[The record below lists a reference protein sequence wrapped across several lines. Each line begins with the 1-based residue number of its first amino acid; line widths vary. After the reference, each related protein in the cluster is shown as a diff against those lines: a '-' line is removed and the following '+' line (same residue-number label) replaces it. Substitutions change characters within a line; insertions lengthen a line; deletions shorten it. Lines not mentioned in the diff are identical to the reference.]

1 MVDLQCGRGSRLV
14 DMRAVQVTQFGG
26 PDVLIPATL
35 PGPVAGPG
43 ETLVQV
49 VAADVLYLDTQ
60 LRTGRW
66 RDYFPL
72 PLPYIPGGAVAG
84 VADGSVV
91 VGRTVDSRGGY
102 ADQAL
107 VSGVVPVPDGVGV
120 REAAAMAHDGP
131 TALALFEGASVRVGD
146 RVLVTGAAGGLGS
159 LLVRL
164 SRAAGATVVGAVSR
178 SKLDLVKEIGADVAV
193 DYSVDGWTREIGS
206 VDVVFDGVGGGV
218 GAAAFEVTVD
228 GGRFSAHGAPG
239 GGFAAVGGRGITVK
253 GIEQVQFSAA
263 QAAPLMARALAEVAA
278 GRLIPLVGQTFPF
291 ERAAEAHAAIEGRNT
306 VGKTLLTM

>member
-1 MVDLQCGRGSRLV
+1 
-14 DMRAVQVTQFGG
+14 MRAVQVSQFGG
-26 PDVLIPATL
+26 PEVLVPVTL
-35 PGPVAGPG
+35 PGPVASAGQ
-43 ETLVQV
+43 TLVQV
-49 VAADVLYLDTQ
+49 AAADVLYLDTQ
-60 LRTGRW
+60 LRSGRW

-84 VADGSVV
+84 VADGEVV
-91 VGRTVDSRGGY
+91 VGRTVDGRGGY

-107 VSGVVPVPDGVGV
+107 VSGVVAVPDGVGV

-131 TALALFEGASVRVGD
+131 TALALFEGASILEGE

-164 SRAAGATVVGAVSR
+164 SRAAGARVVGAASKA
-178 SKLDLVKEIGADVAV
+178 KLDLVEEIGADVAV
-193 DYSVDGWTREIGS
+193 DYGADGWAQEVGS
-206 VDVVFDGVGGGV
+206 VDVVFDGVGGAV

-253 GIEQVQFSAA
+253 GIEQVQFSPE
-263 QAAPLMARALAEVAA
+263 QAAPLLTRALAELAA

-291 ERAAEAHAAIEGRNT
+291 ERAADAHVAIESRNT